1 MNIWHNLALP
11 IRVTIICI
19 SILVFS
25 IFRRDDL
32 YEYVIAFIFV
42 FIIFYCIRAFRIGI
56 YQILLFVMVSWA
68 MLALILLSNSSPVW
82 SGSGTLYGVP
92 FILSVFL
99 GSLLLTQSIK
109 LEEWISFARSLP
121 VDCSHLILAAST
133 SWSSGKHHIRRA
145 LESKQLSRPWNWSGE
160 KGSLLMSLDWI
171 ITHVIITVTLSSN
184 LYDLIDH
191 WKKTNREPDTKS
203 SEEFLR
209 LNDIYEI
216 HLFPT
221 IYDKVFGVY
230 EIESGWKRAL
240 AEIVTPEMKIIDIG
254 AGSGKA
260 SIFLSRIVRHV
271 DAFEPNSEINR
282 LLKYHIEKERI
293 ENISIISAQFPI
305 ITIKEKYDV
314 VIMHQ
319 NVFLEIL
326 NEISLQEI
334 WESIKKVLKPSGI
347 LFF

>member
-133 SWSSGKHHIRRA
+133 SWPSGKHHIRRA
-145 LESKQLSRPWNWSGE
+145 L
-160 KGSLLMSLDWI
+160 
-171 ITHVIITVTLSSN
+171 
-184 LYDLIDH
+184 
-191 WKKTNREPDTKS
+191 
-203 SEEFLR
+203 
-209 LNDIYEI
+209 
-216 HLFPT
+216 
-221 IYDKVFGVY
+221 
-230 EIESGWKRAL
+230 
-240 AEIVTPEMKIIDIG
+240 
-254 AGSGKA
+254 
-260 SIFLSRIVRHV
+260 
-271 DAFEPNSEINR
+271 
-282 LLKYHIEKERI
+282 
-293 ENISIISAQFPI
+293 
-305 ITIKEKYDV
+305 
-314 VIMHQ
+314 
-319 NVFLEIL
+319 
-326 NEISLQEI
+326 
-334 WESIKKVLKPSGI
+334 
-347 LFF
+347 